1 MRKQFLNFK
10 SDNFSG
16 VISQVI
22 INGKDLNLGADAL
35 ELKGIEPYNACKD
48 RPCLNRGR
56 CLPANSKYGYKCD
69 CPTGF
74 TGSRCENTGRGCYPG
89 ES

>member
-1 MRKQFLNFK
+1 MYTMF
-10 SDNFSG
+10 DNFSG

-35 ELKGIEPYNACKD
+35 ELKGIESYNACKD
-48 RPCLNRGR
+48 RPCQNRGR

-69 CPTGF
+69 CPSGF
-74 TGSRCENTGRGCYPG
+74 TGSRCEITGRGCYPG